1 MVMFRSSSL
10 GAALLVLLALAVS
23 IQLARAAHKVE
34 IKEPKDESDE
44 DTADSESNGMRRRA
58 TSRRIVSRLNLGANI
73 DIKVSVPTIRA
84 TN

>member
-34 IKEPKDESDE
+34 IKEPKHESDE
-44 DTADSESNGMRRRA
+44 DTEDSESNGMRRRA